1 MNRHFAGQKISWTIK
16 KLMDDKDRLLLAL
29 LRKDA
34 RSPIVALAR
43 DLNLSRSATQERLS
57 KLVASGAISR
67 FTIMEGEGASTN
79 QTAHLLINLE
89 KGFKCAQ
96 VVPKL
101 KAIAGANAIH
111 SVAGQH
117 DIIMRLDTQN
127 VSDIEAART
136 KVAAINGIASVVTF
150 VSLER
155 HVV

>member
-1 MNRHFAGQKISWTIK
+1 MRAAPSSRSPAISTCHAAQH
-16 KLMDDKDRLLLAL
+16 DRLA
-29 LRKDA
+29 
-34 RSPIVALAR
+34 
-43 DLNLSRSATQERLS
+43 
-57 KLVASGAISR
+57 KLVASGAISK
-67 FTIMEGEGASTN
+67 FTIVESDYTGRQ

-101 KAIAGANAIH
+101 KAIVGTSAIH

-117 DIIMRLDTQN
+117 DIIVRLDTQS

-136 KVAAINGIASVVTF
+136 TVAAISGIASVLTF

-155 HVV
+155 HVI